1 MKNFIN
7 RWKDKGDEKSD
18 THTFWLD
25 LLHTV
30 FNLENPGELIEFEK
44 RVGLKHVSYIDAYI
58 PSTKILIEQRRSIS
72 SSSRSVWRKIFNSFW
87 ASEALFR
94 LAACFTAREVDYS
107 L

>member
-7 RWKDKGDEKSD
+7 RWRDKGDEKSD

-44 RVGLKHVSYIDAYI
+44 RVGLKHVSYIIQTLDLYRI
-58 PSTKILIEQRRSIS
+58 ILKSIS
-72 SSSRSVWRKIFNSFW
+72 KGVISCPNIVMIRILKWEK
-87 ASEALFR
+87 
-94 LAACFTAREVDYS
+94 TMP
-107 L
+107 